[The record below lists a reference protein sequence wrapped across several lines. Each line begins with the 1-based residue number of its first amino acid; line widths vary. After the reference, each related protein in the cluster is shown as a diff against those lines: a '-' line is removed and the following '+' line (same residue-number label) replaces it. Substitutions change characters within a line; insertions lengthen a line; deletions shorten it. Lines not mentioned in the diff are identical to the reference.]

1 MFLTE
6 PEYGDGG
13 VVLRRAMSGYECADY
28 LGLETPDE
36 RGAFLDAMAQSV
48 SRRNGCRMATTPRQ
62 HARQVPSNADPAAT
76 V

>member
-1 MFLTE
+1 MFLME

-36 RGAFLDAMAQSV
+36 RGAFLDAMGAVGFAEERLQD
-48 SRRNGCRMATTPRQ
+48 GYDAK
-62 HARQVPSNADPAAT
+62 AAC
-76 V
+76 